1 MKRACVTEHSSRKWR
16 NGGYLPLTEKLN
28 FRHLLALPAFMQGK
42 QQDPFSQS
50 VAYEGVYICMHT
62 SASYITLAPYVAML
76 GQFWLKIAVP
86 LEIFILVFSAC
97 CQVLLHSPTLLL
109 SPPSYPSPASSQ
121 LISTLAGR
129 ARCTVRQRV
138 RLQLGFTQ
146 PCSDCKWVDQLHWRR
161 PWVANSPPVQ
171 QRGAIQFVRLS
182 GEYTCPLVPN
192 NEHNQMWRENK
203 TYACC
208 VLPLSLLLQHSHCA
222 YKCLVGADTFWVFY
236 SLVLRRE
243 RWIWNGAPCRT
254 AAALLCQKTEAI
266 SKWDSGLLECVFFPC
281 NGLASLWIY

>member
-1 MKRACVTEHSSRKWR
+1 MCASVPSLPPVTRIDNWFSWGVQGNRVCLAFFFCCECICPFLSHKQMKRACVTEHSSRKWR

-129 ARCTVRQRV
+129 ARCTVRQRGQAPAGV
-138 RLQLGFTQ
+138 
-146 PCSDCKWVDQLHWRR
+146 
-161 PWVANSPPVQ
+161 
-171 QRGAIQFVRLS
+171 
-182 GEYTCPLVPN
+182 
-192 NEHNQMWRENK
+192 
-203 TYACC
+203 
-208 VLPLSLLLQHSHCA
+208 
-222 YKCLVGADTFWVFY
+222 Y
-236 SLVLRRE
+236 S
-243 RWIWNGAPCRT
+243 
-254 AAALLCQKTEAI
+254 ALL
-266 SKWDSGLLECVFFPC
+266 WL
-281 NGLASLWIY
+281 